1 MIFTLFSF
9 VLSLT
14 GKRFFEHLFTI
25 FETVWQL
32 FPIFVL

>member
-14 GKRFFEHLFTI
+14 GMCLFEHLFTN

-32 FPIFVL
+32 FPIFVT